1 MFYWKIKSSMIFF
14 DMPNPVIICYRI
26 EGLQLERAGEVVTS
40 PRNKEQN
47 KYHNI
52 HKLKLYTSNKHQFN
66 IFTTII
72 EYQCFYC

>member
-52 HKLKLYTSNKHQFN
+52 Q
-66 IFTTII
+66 
-72 EYQCFYC
+72 